1 MNKGDRKLRKD
12 YNCNLCKSTN
22 KQKLDFETKQLL
34 KNQIAMCQKLRLKAK
49 ASERAYGVKD
59 ISQDRRPKTANEQ
72 SEFILII
79 GGLRVKPPA
88 REALL
93 CT

>member
-1 MNKGDRKLRKD
+1 
-12 YNCNLCKSTN
+12 
-22 KQKLDFETKQLL
+22 
-34 KNQIAMCQKLRLKAK
+34 MCQKLRLKAK

-79 GGLRVKPPA
+79 GGLRVKPPV
-88 REALL
+88 REAIFTMYLKKSNI
-93 CT
+93 TDFS